1 MIIKR
6 GNKKLAEG
14 KYLGKF
20 SFGLIFKRK
29 LKHEAYI
36 LEALRESVWS
46 STLHTFFVFQNLD
59 IIWLNKDY
67 KIVDMI
73 KSAPR
78 FHPALIPKEKAKYVI
93 EASKGFIKKHR
104 LKNGQK
110 LKISELKQ
118 NSSRRILF
126 KYTNENTS

>member
-36 LEALRESVWS
+36 LEALRESVS
-46 STLHTFFVFQNLD
+46 
-59 IIWLNKDY
+59 
-67 KIVDMI
+67 
-73 KSAPR
+73 
-78 FHPALIPKEKAKYVI
+78 
-93 EASKGFIKKHR
+93 
-104 LKNGQK
+104 
-110 LKISELKQ
+110 
-118 NSSRRILF
+118 
-126 KYTNENTS
+126 

>member
-14 KYLGKF
+14 KFLGKF
-20 SFGLIFKRK
+20 SLGLIFKRE

-36 LEALRESVWS
+36 LESLDESVWS

-59 IIWLNKDY
+59 IVWLNKNG

-73 KSAPR
+73 EVAPR
-78 FHPALIPKEKAKYVI
+78 FHPALVPKEKAKYII
-93 EASKGFIKKHR
+93 EAPKGFIKKHR

-110 LKISELKQ
+110 LKIS
-118 NSSRRILF
+118 
-126 KYTNENTS
+126 

>member
-20 SFGLIFKRK
+20 SFGLIFKKK

-36 LEALRESVWS
+36 LEALKESVWY

-59 IIWLNKDY
+59 IVWLNKDY
-67 KIVDMI
+67 KIVDMLEA
-73 KSAPR
+73 APR
-78 FHPALIPKEKAKYVI
+78 FKWSLAPKEKAKYVI
-93 EASKGFIKKHR
+93 EASDGFIKKHR

-110 LKISELKQ
+110 LKIS
-118 NSSRRILF
+118 
-126 KYTNENTS
+126 

>member
-1 MIIKR
+1 MIIKK
-6 GNKKLAEG
+6 GNKKLADG

-20 SFGLIFKRK
+20 SLGLIFKRK

-73 KSAPR
+73 EAAPK
-78 FHPALIPKEKAKYVI
+78 FKWALAPKEKAKYII

-110 LKISELKQ
+110 LKIS
-118 NSSRRILF
+118 
-126 KYTNENTS
+126 